1 MAILNTDQLPAT
13 IGVYIF
19 KNKGKP
25 IYIGKSINIRAR
37 VKSHQKNAA
46 IDKKERAII
55 EKTDQIK
62 TITVS
67 SELQALLLESALI
80 KKYRPRYN
88 KIWKDDKNYLY
99 IKITVKEKYPKVFP
113 VRKENKPDVLYFGPF
128 SSVKTVRFLIK
139 EIRKIYP
146 FCTEKKISSH
156 PCFYSKI
163 GLCNPC
169 PNWIEKISDREQQKR
184 ERKRYLANIR
194 QVIKIFRGKTKALV
208 DYQLKKLR
216 HQSEKLNYE
225 EAMVSRDKIFL
236 LNKLVNSRSS
246 LPADLSRIVNFDGGK
261 AITSL
266 REIVQPFFNE
276 PLKKM
281 ARIEAYDISNLGF
294 DFATGSMVV
303 AQEGH
308 LAVGQYRRFKV
319 KSPHSLSDFN
329 RLKEVITRRF
339 HNKFP
344 KPDLIIVDGGR
355 PQVKVAT
362 DVIKKMNLNIPV
374 IGLAKNPDRLII
386 GKRMVKPAKSNP
398 GFNLARLL
406 RDESHRFAKKYH
418 LFLRKKSLL

>member
-216 HQSEKLNYE
+216 HQSVKLNYE

-276 PLKKM
+276 PLKQM